1 MAFVIRVNPTPAM
14 TAEAYEQAGIRLEQ
28 AGAGSPPGLIF
39 HTCYGTRD
47 DLHVFDVWD
56 NREDFDRFAATLG
69 PILQELGFG
78 AGAPEI
84 YELHDSAMGS
94 AAMSSTAVNK
104 ASTSSAAMGSGAMG
118 SAATSGAVPE
128 SRMGLDGIHRA
139 AHAAFNGRDLHE
151 AVRHFRP
158 DTEYTDH
165 ARGLTTKGP
174 AEFIDWMQGWIDA
187 FPDATVEEARYI
199 DSGDHCVATF
209 QGRGTNNGSMGNL
222 PPTGH
227 RMDIGMCEVLRFD
240 SSGRIASGDIYYD
253 TMSMMVQLGH
263 MQPPMTGSV

>member
-1 MAFVIRVNPTPAM
+1 MGNQDEDSERNQIPRGAAMAFVIRVNPTPAM
-14 TAEAYEQAGIRLEQ
+14 TAEAYEQVGMRLEQ
-28 AGAGSPPGLIF
+28 AGAGNPPGLIY

-56 NREDFDRFAATLG
+56 NREDFDRFSATIV
-69 PILQELGFG
+69 PILQELGFSSG
-78 AGAPEI
+78 PPEM

-94 AAMSSTAVNK
+94 AAKSTAAMSS
-104 ASTSSAAMGSGAMG
+104 AMPA
-118 SAATSGAVPE
+118 

-209 QGRGTNNGSMGNL
+209 QGRGTNNGPMGNL

-240 SSGRIASGDIYYD
+240 SSGRIAGGDMYYD
-253 TMSMMVQLGH
+253 TMSIMVQLGH